1 MTTSE
6 KLCLQWNDFQE
17 NVKSAFGHLRGTND
31 FSDVTLACEDGQQI
45 EAHKAIIAALSPFF
59 QRILKR
65 NQHSHP
71 LIYMKGMKSDD
82 LTAIIDFLYFGEA
95 NVYQENLKN
104 FLAIAEELQLKG
116 LEGSKDQP
124 ESKEAEQLEPKEKY
138 TTDSKLPTSKTQQTM
153 KETTF
158 DSHKTGGNALTQS
171 KTSVMSAKLQELDET
186 VKAMMETSENMV
198 QFNSIQKSSGRG
210 QERAKICKVCGK
222 EGQVTAIKD
231 HIESNHLDGVSIP
244 CNLCDKILR
253 TRRTLERHRKSVH

>member
-1 MTTSE
+1 MAE

-17 NVKSAFGHLRGTND
+17 NAKSAFGHLRGTND

-45 EAHKAIIAALSPFF
+45 EAHKAILAALSPFF

-95 NVYQENLKN
+95 NVYQENLEN

-124 ESKEAEQLEPKEKY
+124 ESNEAEQLEPKEKY
-138 TTDSKLPTSKTQQTM
+138 NTDSKLPTSKTQQTM

-158 DSHKTGGNALTQS
+158 EPHKTGGNALTLP
-171 KTSVMSAKLQELDET
+171 KTSVMSANLQELDET

-198 QFNSIQKSSGRG
+198 QRGGGRG
-210 QERAKICKVCGK
+210 QERAKICKICGREGLSHVIK
-222 EGQVTAIKD
+222 E
-231 HIESNHLDGVSIP
+231 HIEVIHLDGVSIP

-253 TRRTLERHRKSVH
+253 TRRDLRRHRKSVH